1 MNLATNRVPTTP
13 WTPPRPRAVD
23 DAAVATTPYRL
34 FEVTVSRTQQLSPS
48 FLRITVT
55 GSDLH
60 RFADNGFDQRFK
72 LVLPLP
78 GVGFDHLG
86 RGADWYQRWREL
98 PDHVRNPVRTYTVR
112 AVRPARREVDVDVVL
127 HGDIGPVSRWASRTG
142 PGDVVALVGPDA
154 WYSGDHGGV
163 GFRPHAGAEILIAG
177 DETAVPAA
185 TSILECLPGGTTG
198 EVLLEVPHSADVLP
212 VEHPPG
218 VRVTWLPRDSAAHG
232 ERLIPAA
239 GDTAVRLL
247 AAEQRRAGQRLGEID
262 VDTDLLWEVPDPG
275 DGTVGGG
282 LYAWLA
288 GEAGVIKT
296 LRRSLVSDLGV
307 DRRSVAFMGYWR
319 RGRGHPL

>member
-13 WTPPRPRAVD
+13 WTSPQLRAMEAV
-23 DAAVATTPYRL
+23 VATTPYRL
-34 FEVTVSRTQQLSPS
+34 FEVTVRRTQRLSPS

-78 GVGFDHLG
+78 GIGFDHLG
-86 RGADWYQRWREL
+86 RGTDWYQRWREL
-98 PDHVRNPVRTYTVR
+98 PGELRNPVRTYTVR

-127 HGDIGPVSRWASRTG
+127 HGDTGPVSRWASRTG
-142 PGDVVALVGPDA
+142 PGDVVAFVGPDA
-154 WYSGDHGGV
+154 WYPGDHGGV
-163 GFRPHAGAEILIAG
+163 GFHPHAGAEILIAG

-185 TSILECLPGGTTG
+185 TSILECLPADTTG
-198 EVLLEVPHSADVLP
+198 EALLEVPHSADVLP
-212 VEHPPG
+212 IEHPSG
-218 VRVTWLPRDSAAHG
+218 VRVTWLPRDGATHG
-232 ERLIPAA
+232 DRLIPAA
-239 GDTAVRLL
+239 RETAARLL
-247 AAEQRRAGQRLGEID
+247 AAERRRAGQCLREID

-275 DGTVGGG
+275 DGTAGGG

-296 LRRSLVSDLGV
+296 LRRYLVTDLGV

-319 RGRGHPL
+319 LGRGHPL